1 MRVCDTVVMHP
12 LPVIETKCHIS
23 PTRLFAEQLEVGVD
37 AKLLEQGDFI
47 NAKPTR

>member
-1 MRVCDTVVMHP
+1 MSYLSNQIACT
-12 LPVIETKCHIS
+12 ES
-23 PTRLFAEQLEVGVD
+23 AEQLEVGVD

>member
-1 MRVCDTVVMHP
+1 MSYLSKQIVCR
-12 LPVIETKCHIS
+12 ES
-23 PTRLFAEQLEVGVD
+23 AEQLEVGVD